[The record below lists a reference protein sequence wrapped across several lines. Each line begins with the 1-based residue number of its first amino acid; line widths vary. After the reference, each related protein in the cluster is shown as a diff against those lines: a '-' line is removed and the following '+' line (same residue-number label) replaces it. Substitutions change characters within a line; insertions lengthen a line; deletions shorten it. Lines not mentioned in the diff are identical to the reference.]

1 MLLYRKTLEITRLGK
16 KKKKKSKSMNQ
27 FPALRGSQGSWQSS
41 VETENLKHLTYY
53 HTPAEVP
60 QL

>member
-1 MLLYRKTLEITRLGK
+1 
-16 KKKKKSKSMNQ
+16 MNQ
-27 FPALRGSQGSWQSS
+27 LPALRGSQGSWQSS

>member
-1 MLLYRKTLEITRLGK
+1 MLLHRKTLEITRLG
-16 KKKKKSKSMNQ
+16 KKSKSMNQ

-53 HTPAEVP
+53 HTPVEVP
-60 QL
+60 RL